1 MKTKKWVWVSGAI
14 LLVSLLLIVWFQWL
28 SPSISAQELS
38 EEEAN
43 AVAIDQ
49 YAGDIIRTTKTD
61 DEYQIEMQLE
71 NGIYNIKIDAKSGNI
86 LSLKQQEMAEKV
98 PQDESLKEQP
108 VEPKEPPTNTEDGSQ
123 SESNNP
129 TSQDPAPEENAVITE
144 QNALDIAAKHVNGL
158 ADDDA
163 EFHQPPDQAPYYLV
177 EVEIENGEED
187 REAIVQVDAYTG
199 AVKSVNWED

>member
-28 SPSISAQELS
+28 SPSISAQGLS

-49 YAGDIIRTTKTD
+49 YAGDIIRTTKTH
-61 DEYQIEMQLE
+61 DEYQIEMQIE

-86 LSLKQQEMAEKV
+86 LSLKQLEKA
-98 PQDESLKEQP
+98 KEQP

-123 SESNNP
+123 SESNDP
-129 TSQDPAPEENAVITE
+129 TTQDPAPKENTVITE
-144 QNALDIAAKHVNGL
+144 QEALDIAAKHVNGL
-158 ADDDA
+158 ADDDT
-163 EFHQPPDQAPYYLV
+163 ELHQPPDQAPYYLV

-199 AVKSVNWED
+199 EVKSVNWED